1 LNYLLDLINVLQD
14 TTSQWRVLDLT
25 INLREKNL
33 QAGIEFIINTT
44 CKGSFILLTRN
55 EEPIF

>member
-1 LNYLLDLINVLQD
+1 MNYLLDLINVIQD

-33 QAGIEFIINTT
+33 QAGID
-44 CKGSFILLTRN
+44 
-55 EEPIF
+55 

>member
-25 INLREKNL
+25 INLREKIYRL
-33 QAGIEFIINTT
+33 ELIKIYY
-44 CKGSFILLTRN
+44 
-55 EEPIF
+55 